1 MRAGRF
7 RLHLGAALV
16 CGAAACLL
24 TATGLAQQRRTP
36 LPAEP
41 LGRTGEAIF
50 PAFEGWGH
58 HTDGSMVLLLGYY
71 NRNSSQAYD
80 IPIGPDNRIEPG
92 GPDFGQPTHFDPRQS
107 HGIFG
112 IKVPKD
118 FGNKKLTWTLTANG
132 QTSTVSF
139 WMNPPYFV
147 DFFKHAASGNSP
159 PIVRVAANGPT
170 HSGPPVEV
178 AQTLSATVKQPLPL
192 RLWVSDAPSTNPG
205 AEDELADIRSRTSV
219 VDPVAIIGD
228 QTFGGRTGG
237 RPRGPRPDVT
247 VTWKLHRAPGAVT
260 FAQNRIGAVTKGDPK
275 TVVEAATTATFAQ
288 PGEYMLRA
296 QVNDD
301 SGEDGGGDQCCWTN
315 VLVRVNVK

>member
-1 MRAGRF
+1 MTRAGRL
-7 RLHLGAALV
+7 RVAISLV
-16 CGAAACLL
+16 LAAAAL
-24 TATGLAQQRRTP
+24 TATGVAQQRRTP

-50 PAFEGWGH
+50 PAFEGWGR

-80 IPIGPDNRIEPG
+80 IPIGPDNKIEPG
-92 GPDFGQPTHFDPRQS
+92 GPDLGQPTHFDPRQS
-107 HGIFG
+107 HGVFAIR
-112 IKVPKD
+112 VPKD
-118 FGNKKLTWTLTANG
+118 FGNNKLTWTLTVNG

-147 DFFKHAASGNSP
+147 DFFKHAASGNTP
-159 PIVRVAANGPT
+159 PVVRFAEKGST
-170 HSGPPVEV
+170 HSGPPYDVS
-178 AQTLSATVKQPLPL
+178 QTLSATVGLPLPL
-192 RLWVSDAPSTNPG
+192 RLWVSDAPSTQRG
-205 AEDELADIRSRTSV
+205 AEEELADIRSRTSV

-237 RPRGPRPDVT
+237 RPRGPRPDIT
-247 VTWKLHRAPGAVT
+247 VTWKLHRAPGEVT
-260 FAQNRIGAVTKGDPK
+260 FAPARIPLTTGGDPGK
-275 TVVEAATTATFAQ
+275 VVEASTTATFAK
-288 PGEYMLRA
+288 PGEYVLRA

-315 VLVRVNVK
+315 ILVRVNVK